1 MALIMDGRK
10 IAYMARQSLIGKIQ
24 ALSKEQSVVP
34 HLAIIVVGDG
44 LTSRAYVK
52 HKVKACQ
59 EVGIKATLFKEAAN
73 ASEAAVL
80 AIVQQLNADP
90 LVHGIIVQLPLPTSI
105 NPWLITQAID
115 PLKDVDGLHAINYG
129 RMAYN
134 QPTHIPATP
143 LGILMLLAHHQIR
156 AANKHCVIVGRGH
169 TVGTPLNII
178 LSRNSYFG
186 NGTVTLCHSY
196 TKNLANFTCQADI
209 LIVAAGKPGLIEP
222 SMVKSGAVV
231 IDVGL
236 TQVADHTKK
245 LGYCLQGDVDFKK
258 VVSRCSYV
266 TPVPG
271 GVGPMTIV
279 ALLTNTF
286 RAAARQVYTSAGTLE
301 AIIGL
306 NPYY

>member
-10 IAYMARQSLIGKIQ
+10 IAYMARQSLIRKIQ
-24 ALSKEQSVVP
+24 TLSKEQSLVP
-34 HLAIIVVGDG
+34 HLAIIVVGNN
-44 LTSRAYVK
+44 LTSQAYVR

-59 EVGIKATLFKEAAN
+59 EIGVKATLFKEAASI
-73 ASEAAVL
+73 SEAAML
-80 AIVQQLNADP
+80 AIVQRLNADP
-90 LVHGIIVQLPLPTSI
+90 LVHGIIVQLPLPIPI

-115 PLKDVDGLHAINYG
+115 PLKDVDGLHANNYG

-156 AANKHCVIVGRGH
+156 AADKHCVVVGRGH
-169 TVGTPLNII
+169 TVGTPLSII
-178 LSRNSYFG
+178 LSRNNYFG

-196 TKNLANFTCQADI
+196 TKNLASFTRQADI

-222 SMVKSGAVV
+222 SMVKSGAAV

-245 LGYCLQGDVDFKK
+245 LGYRLQGDVDFEN
-258 VVSRCSYV
+258 VVPRCSYI

-279 ALLTNTF
+279 ALLANTF
-286 RAAARQVYTSAGTLE
+286 RAATHQVYTSAGTLE